1 GSSRTCATRCT
12 RRAAPSMRSRPAPWS
27 RSPTGR
33 GGSRSRPPG
42 RTPQS
47 RPRCFPRSSAP
58 PARPTAGPPRPPPW
72 THRAPPRSPTPP
84 PSDRRSRHAD
94 RRPPQALSL
103 ATRRSPSVADA
114 ALASARRLVDSMP
127 RMLSALGRGKVTA
140 QVAYATATATA
151 PLDALQRRQVD
162 EMLHE
167 RMPRMDG
174 AGVKAWRAE
183 VADAAG
189 ELDPDG
195 AARRHLAARKN
206 RHVTF
211 TPAEHGMATVS
222 AHLPALDAKLAHKRL

>member
-1 GSSRTCATRCT
+1 
-12 RRAAPSMRSRPAPWS
+12 
-27 RSPTGR
+27 
-33 GGSRSRPPG
+33 
-42 RTPQS
+42 
-47 RPRCFPRSSAP
+47 
-58 PARPTAGPPRPPPW
+58 
-72 THRAPPRSPTPP
+72 
-84 PSDRRSRHAD
+84 
-94 RRPPQALSL
+94 
-103 ATRRSPSVADA
+103 ATRRSPSVTDA
-114 ALASARRLVDSMP
+114 ALATARRLVDSMP
-127 RMLSALGRGKVTA
+127 RMLSALDRRKVTA

-222 AHLPALDAKLAHKRL
+222 GRGGGARQRPPESWPATTPPAATSPHGRTAT

>member
-1 GSSRTCATRCT
+1 GPA
-12 RRAAPSMRSRPAPWS
+12 RRAARDAQLPRCARGPHRGRARRQDAEGSGPGRPGGRHSRGRAASTARAPH
-27 RSPTGR
+27 
-33 GGSRSRPPG
+33 PPG
-42 RTPQS
+42 RQPD
-47 RPRCFPRSSAP
+47 RSGSLP
-58 PARPTAGPPRPPPW
+58 GHT
-72 THRAPPRSPTPP
+72 
-84 PSDRRSRHAD
+84 
-94 RRPPQALSL
+94 ALSL
-103 ATRRSPSVADA
+103 GRR
-114 ALASARRLVDSMP
+114 RRTGL
-127 RMLSALGRGKVTA
+127 RAGKAPA

-222 AHLPALDAKLAHKRL
+222 AHLPALDAKLAHKRLSLEAERRRAGGARDGHGALMADAFTDTVLGREGGMEPVTLDLGVMITD